1 MLSVVS
7 LKYRDAR
14 QQQDQSWALQSPPC
28 RNGTIGTTAPLL
40 FVPFPLAETVS
51 GPADLRLT
59 TVDINALPFLL
70 VLQGL
75 ICKNI

>member
-14 QQQDQSWALQSPPC
+14 QQQDQSGALQSLPC
-28 RNGTIGTTAPLL
+28 RNGTMGTSAPLL
-40 FVPFPLAETVS
+40 FVPFPVAENVS

-59 TVDINALPFLL
+59 TGGYQRPSFPPCLTGFDL
-70 VLQGL
+70 
-75 ICKNI
+75 